1 MANLTN
7 LADRIIETD
16 VLIVGSEGAGCT
28 AAMEAIKHGVKV
40 TVVTKGSHIGRSG
53 ATVTGDADLDVDS
66 RSLHELFGLPTADT
80 RDSKDIFFSD
90 MLKGGKYLNNQ
101 KLLEIHVDEAP
112 DRLQDLLDW
121 GVKIDGLIHAS
132 GHSYPRGVVI
142 PGTKLMPVLRRVV
155 SATEVELVCYTMI
168 TELLTKNGLVVGAI
182 GIDAS
187 TGEFVVFK
195 AKAVVLC
202 TGGAMRMY
210 PYTTAPEEL
219 TGDGASMAYRAGAE
233 LVDMEFPMFL
243 PGAFPW
249 PPAVKGVDIPFQL
262 STAGYVCGWMLN
274 RAGERFMQ
282 RWDPVHFERT
292 TRDIASVAMMTEI
305 LAGRGSPH
313 GGVYVSLKHL
323 PDNLIDHLEDWMPPE
338 FYLFYGGFKMKDYLP
353 DLKKYAIES
362 VPASHFFNGGVRINE
377 RCETNVPG
385 LFASGEV
392 TGGVHGANRLSGN
405 AFTEMVLWGHRSGGF
420 AAQFAKDRGEP
431 SIDIAQVEA
440 YRQKTFAPLE
450 RTGGISQAELRQTL
464 QEVAWEKAGVLR
476 DGNSLEKALGEFVRM
491 RDEDLSRVTVRA
503 KERVF
508 NREWL
513 KVLELENMLLI
524 MEMVCRTS
532 ILRTE
537 SRGALYRRDYPET
550 DNINWLK
557 NQIVSQKPQGI
568 DIRSEPIVV
577 TKTEPPKK
585 ILPYGR
591 TE

>member
-1 MANLTN
+1 
-7 LADRIIETD
+7 
-16 VLIVGSEGAGCT
+16 
-28 AAMEAIKHGVKV
+28 MEAIKPGVKV

-66 RSLHELFGLPTADT
+66 RSLHERFGLPTADT
-80 RDSKDIFFSD
+80 RDSKDVFFSD
-90 MLKGGKYLNNQ
+90 ILKGGKYLNNQ
-101 KLLEIHVDEAP
+101 KLVEIHVDEAP

-155 SATEVELVCYTMI
+155 SATDVELVCYTMI
-168 TELLTKNGLVVGAI
+168 TELLTNNGLVVGAV
-182 GIDAS
+182 GINAS

-219 TGDGASMAYRAGAE
+219 TGDGTSMAYRAGAE

-377 RCETNVPG
+377 RCETNLPG

-420 AAQFAKDRGEP
+420 AAQYAKDMGES
-431 SIDIAQVEA
+431 SIDTAQLEE

-450 RTGGISQAELRQTL
+450 RTGGISQAELRQNL
-464 QEVAWEKAGVLR
+464 QQVAWEKAGVLR
-476 DGNSLEKALGEFVRM
+476 DGNSLEKALVEFVRM

-513 KVLELENMLLI
+513 QVLELENMLLT

-550 DNINWLK
+550 DNINWLN
-557 NQIVSQKPQGI
+557 NQIVSKKGDGV

-577 TKTEPPKK
+577 TKAEPPKK